1 MDAIVEQNTDAFIFG
16 DDESNDDS
24 EIKVKVADVKKAIK
38 NAKNNSIPEADVKVW
53 KQWLTLSNE
62 MDELYMLLKQ
72 KRSDLTDAVVEKYAT
87 LSENEIK
94 TLVVERKWLDNVLNS
109 CNALMQTVTHSIAN
123 DTTALVERYKDTLVS
138 LDDDVAKYEAEVNDY
153 LKEMGFEL

>member
-1 MDAIVEQNTDAFIFG
+1 
-16 DDESNDDS
+16 
-24 EIKVKVADVKKAIK
+24 
-38 NAKNNSIPEADVKVW
+38 
-53 KQWLTLSNE
+53 
-62 MDELYMLLKQ
+62 
-72 KRSDLTDAVVEKYAT
+72 
-87 LSENEIK
+87 
-94 TLVVERKWLDNVLNS
+94 VVERKWLDNVLNS